1 MNKFT
6 PVLFFCLKN
15 CLKISSWVVF
25 SLKKYLNRISS
36 FCFVWLKRQFWL
48 ICRYHLTHS
57 RGLFVSRWP
66 WKMQIWWPFNNSEA
80 SRTSVSLPAPSA
92 PLCAPYEMKGPLV
105 TCWSCY
111 SECERTVRMTCSL
124 LFFTQMQLWVAQT
137 LKLELL
143 QLRNI
148 KYHILQHWDTRPYP
162 RAKGI
167 FHVAVYLTLSELN

>member
-1 MNKFT
+1 MFIIIFCNNISCPLHDKITSWGSSCPWTWDFYRTLEKQTENSFKDKMNKFT

-15 CLKISSWVVF
+15 CLKISSWVIF

-36 FCFVWLKRQFWL
+36 FCFVWLKRQFWH
-48 ICRYHLTHS
+48 ICRYYLTHS

-111 SECERTVRMTCSL
+111 SVWT
-124 LFFTQMQLWVAQT
+124 
-137 LKLELL
+137 
-143 QLRNI
+143 
-148 KYHILQHWDTRPYP
+148 H
-162 RAKGI
+162 G
-167 FHVAVYLTLSELN
+167 

>member
-1 MNKFT
+1 MEIFVSMNLGLLQNTGKQTENSFKDKMNKFT

-15 CLKISSWVVF
+15 CLKISSWVIF

-48 ICRYHLTHS
+48 NCRYYLTHS

-80 SRTSVSLPAPSA
+80 SRTSVSLPASSA
-92 PLCAPYEMKGPLV
+92 PLCAPYEMKDPLV

-124 LFFTQMQLWVAQT
+124 LFFHSNAIMSSTDFKTGAFT
-137 LKLELL
+137 
-143 QLRNI
+143 
-148 KYHILQHWDTRPYP
+148 
-162 RAKGI
+162 A
-167 FHVAVYLTLSELN
+167 A